1 MTPPHDWQRTHAVI
15 VAVESYADRAWNLS
29 GPAHDAARVM
39 RWLRARGV
47 PESGMDLLASPLEQN
62 EGILADFT
70 GVRRSTADRAEVRRV
85 FQKEL
90 LRLEVDWLWVYWAGH
105 GLKTGGNRWSLLYP
119 DTRAGDPLGV
129 DAENLVSLLRTA
141 HLPALRPE
149 RVTMVIDACQSTL
162 SEGQQARALAPEPIA
177 AFPERGSRKLFVMRA
192 SRPGEAAKNRD
203 GAGVFTSYLMDR
215 LEAGSRKDSAA
226 APDLGQV
233 WAEIRAEFDLRKA
246 TEGGGQTPTVHL
258 RDWNDDELVYSD
270 TTMGAAALGN
280 LSHNQR
286 LERQQLALW
295 VEAAHASDPGAAA
308 RLAAAV
314 SAETGTAPPC
324 SADDMTGELLVD
336 WSRSRPHGIS
346 TLIHLLSREAC
357 GIDGETVRLHTLH
370 LTQGRWL
377 LCSEYDA
384 LSRLLTGM
392 PADACRALVA
402 AAREE
407 VPAAVIDEIEPLA
420 LIDHMEELS
429 VFSPTLPRLPR
440 LIGAVERLAAAVGG
454 ELAERLREWTLN
466 CAARLGSFVPQ
477 LLQARRLELNELALC
492 AAGSEGGTSPD
503 DRIQI
508 RLSAAAGASRD
519 RTLQAWLRGS
529 AAVQSLATYDTGLP
543 ELEIRQAV
551 DDLLTRYGR
560 ANVTRVEFFLDL
572 ADLELDVHRWE
583 IGAEEFYGRPMGNDF
598 PVVVR
603 CAEQRVRN
611 REHLWRQ
618 RWKRVESGRTQ
629 DLHWLSAGPTTIAAV
644 HGALAERDDAPGV
657 VVRAVGEDR
666 AATFGASVFNG
677 VPVMIWRSGPETEGI
692 EKELTSFLEGEALS
706 SLPDKLRRIRAGSAA
721 DQQRAGG
728 RLALLWDDP
737 QHPLPPRLDLAAP

>member
-1 MTPPHDWQRTHAVI
+1 MTAPHDWQRTHAVI
-15 VAVESYADRAWNLS
+15 VAVEAYADQAWNLS
-29 GPAHDAARVM
+29 GPASDAARMM

-47 PESGMDLLASPLEQN
+47 PESGMHLLASPLEQN

-70 GVRRSTADRAEVRRV
+70 GVTRSTADRAHVRRV
-85 FQKEL
+85 FRKEL
-90 LRLEVDWLWVYWAGH
+90 LKLEVDWLWVYWAGH
-105 GLKTGGNRWSLLYP
+105 GLKAGGNRWSLLYP
-119 DTRAGDPLGV
+119 DTQTGDPLGV
-129 DAENLVSLLRTA
+129 DADNLVSLLRTA

-162 SEGQQARALAPEPIA
+162 SAGQQARALDPERIA
-177 AFPERGSRKLFVMRA
+177 AFPEKGARKLFVMRA

-203 GAGVFTSYLMDR
+203 GTGVFTSYLMDH

-233 WAEIRAEFDLRKA
+233 WAEMMTKFELRKA

-258 RDWNDDELVYSD
+258 RDWNDNELVYTG
-270 TTMGAAALGN
+270 TTVGASALGS
-280 LSHNQR
+280 LSHEQE
-286 LERQQLALW
+286 LERQQLALR
-295 VEAAHASDPGAAA
+295 VEAAHAGDPGAAA

-314 SAETGTAPPC
+314 SKETGTAPPC
-324 SADDMTGELLVD
+324 SADELTGELLVD

-346 TLIHLLSREAC
+346 TLIHHMSGEAC
-357 GIDGETVRLHTLH
+357 GVDGATLRRHTLH
-370 LTQGRWL
+370 LTRGRWL

-384 LSRLLTGM
+384 LSGLLAGI
-392 PADACRALVA
+392 PDDICRALVA
-402 AAREE
+402 AARAEA
-407 VPAAVIDEIEPLA
+407 PAAVIDEVETLA
-420 LIDHMEELS
+420 LIDHLEDLDVVS
-429 VFSPTLPRLPR
+429 ATFSRLPR
-440 LIGAVERLAAAVGG
+440 LIGAVERFAAAVGG
-454 ELAERLREWTLN
+454 KLAEQLREWTLN
-466 CAARLGSFVPQ
+466 CAIRLGSFVPQ
-477 LLQARRLELNELALC
+477 LLQARRLELEERAESC
-492 AAGSEGGTSPD
+492 AGSEGGPTID

-508 RLSAAAGASRD
+508 RLSAATGTSRA
-519 RTLQAWLRGS
+519 RTLQAWSRGS
-529 AAVQSLATYDTGLP
+529 TAVQSLATYDT
-543 ELEIRQAV
+543 ELSEPEIRRAV

-560 ANVTRVEFFLDL
+560 ANVTWVEFFLDL

-583 IGAEEFYGRPMGNDF
+583 IGAEELYGRPMGNDF

-603 CAEQRVRN
+603 CAEQRVRS

-657 VVRAVGEDR
+657 VVRSVGEGR
-666 AATFGASVFNG
+666 TAAFGASVFNG
-677 VPVMIWRSGPETEGI
+677 VPVMIWRSGPEAEGI
-692 EKELTSFLEGEALS
+692 ETELTSFLEGDALA

-721 DQQRAGG
+721 DEQRAGG